1 MICTLSTALAGVS
14 AQAQTTPQALTTGNV
29 QQGETQ
35 LVQEDQTFLENA
47 TQGSYAEIEGSRLA
61 QEKGSSKEVKDF
73 AAMMIKDHS
82 KMIEEVSAL
91 ATEKDYEVPNEP
103 SVMQT
108 AEITALKALS
118 GDAFDAMYIN
128 RIGVAS
134 HEATVQMFEEAA
146 RQAKDPDVKALAAKT
161 LPKLREHLEMA
172 RKINQKQESE

>member
-1 MICTLSTALAGVS
+1 
-14 AQAQTTPQALTTGNV
+14 
-29 QQGETQ
+29 
-35 LVQEDQTFLENA
+35 
-47 TQGSYAEIEGSRLA
+47 
-61 QEKGSSKEVKDF
+61 
-73 AAMMIKDHS
+73 
-82 KMIEEVSAL
+82 MIEEVSAL